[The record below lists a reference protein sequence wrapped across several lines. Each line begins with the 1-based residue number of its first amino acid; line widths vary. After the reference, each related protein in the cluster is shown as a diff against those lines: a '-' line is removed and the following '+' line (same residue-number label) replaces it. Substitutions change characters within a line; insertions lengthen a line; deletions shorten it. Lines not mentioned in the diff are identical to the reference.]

1 MSRLFGFLS
10 VIIVM
15 AIGMYIYSKQIQST
29 SAEAGATSPQGAINI
44 TGVKSDLIS
53 IASAERRYFATEG
66 KYASLDDLISTNYI
80 TVARQRPP
88 YSYAV
93 ELGNGGFRVVATRSG
108 RELRRHARAAV
119 GRREYGIPNVRVG
132 HPPAFRAAQNSHRKV
147 IIAKFSSHE

>member
-15 AIGMYIYSKQIQST
+15 AIGMYIYSKQMQSS
-29 SAEAGATSPQGAINI
+29 SAEAGAANPAGAINI

-66 KYASLDDLISTNYI
+66 KYASLDELISSNTI

-88 YSYAV
+88 YTYSV
-93 ELGNGGFRVVATRSG
+93 EVSSGGFRVVATRAGENISG
-108 RELRRHARAAV
+108 T
-119 GRREYGIPNVRVG
+119 
-132 HPPAFRAAQNSHRKV
+132 PAQLSVDDSMQFQTS
-147 IIAKFSSHE
+147 E